1 MSESLPVLLAVVVA
15 FALAMYVALD
25 GFDLG
30 VGILLL
36 TAREEADRD
45 RMVYSISPIWD
56 ANETWIVLA
65 GVTLLG
71 GFPVVYG
78 TLLPAFYVPLVL
90 MLLCMAFRGTAFE
103 FRFQTATGRKFWDYA
118 FSLGSLGA
126 SICQGLV
133 AGGLLSGVKTEGGRF
148 SGGTWDFLSPLSL
161 LTAASLACGYALTGA
176 AWLNHRTAGSLQRRA
191 RIVAASLIPCFM
203 VLASLSAFAAARAEE
218 NIGARWG
225 TALPAFGLV
234 LGIAF
239 LCAGLGCW
247 LLLARGRERGAF
259 YAAEALMLIA
269 FAGLGA
275 TLWPYLVPYSVT
287 IWQAASPAG
296 SQLILL
302 VGVCVVLPFVLTY
315 SAFAY
320 YVFRGKVEAVEP
332 FGAEGSAGE
341 VGAGD

>member
-45 RMVYSISPIWD
+45 RMVYSISPVWD

-90 MLLCMAFRGTAFE
+90 MLLCLAFRGTAFE

-133 AGGLLSGVKTEGGRF
+133 AGGLLSGVTLQWRHVGFSIPAVAFDRRLLGLRLRTVGCSVAEPPDGWLAPEAGAYRRSIPHPLLHGARFAERLCRGAGGSEDRREMEHGASSLRTCAGDRLPVCRSRLLVA
-148 SGGTWDFLSPLSL
+148 SG
-161 LTAASLACGYALTGA
+161 
-176 AWLNHRTAGSLQRRA
+176 
-191 RIVAASLIPCFM
+191 
-203 VLASLSAFAAARAEE
+203 ARA
-218 NIGARWG
+218 
-225 TALPAFGLV
+225 
-234 LGIAF
+234 
-239 LCAGLGCW
+239 
-247 LLLARGRERGAF
+247 
-259 YAAEALMLIA
+259 
-269 FAGLGA
+269 
-275 TLWPYLVPYSVT
+275 
-287 IWQAASPAG
+287 
-296 SQLILL
+296 
-302 VGVCVVLPFVLTY
+302 
-315 SAFAY
+315 
-320 YVFRGKVEAVEP
+320 
-332 FGAEGSAGE
+332 
-341 VGAGD
+341 